1 MNRDDLRQLAQIRLR
16 EARALLK
23 NRSNHGAYY
32 LCGYVIECGLKAC
45 IAKQTKMYDF
55 PDKETVNKS
64 YTHDLSRLVKVSGLE
79 RDLDSEMTKDT
90 TFALNWAIVKDWS
103 EENTATWTPSQAGT
117 YTIVVRA
124 STITDD
130 SIPPQQPIAGMT
142 CTIGE

>member
-103 EENTATWTPSQAGT
+103 EESRYKKHTTKKAKDLYSAISNKQHGVLRWIKQHW
-117 YTIVVRA
+117 
-124 STITDD
+124 
-130 SIPPQQPIAGMT
+130 
-142 CTIGE
+142 